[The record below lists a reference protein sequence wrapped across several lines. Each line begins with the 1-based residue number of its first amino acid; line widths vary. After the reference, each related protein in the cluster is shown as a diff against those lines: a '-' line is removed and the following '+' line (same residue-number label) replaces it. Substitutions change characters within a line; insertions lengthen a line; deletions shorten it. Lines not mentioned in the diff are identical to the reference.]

1 MQSIKNTAVTIIL
14 LFLSYGVYQVITQPL
29 PSESVTAD
37 LLEISDPSDIQL
49 PEKPASFQNEF
60 LTKLDRDTVNGS
72 FQLNRSA
79 KPESKVDSFMHSD
92 PIPPKLLELDNDSS
106 ESFNAPATCEEAR
119 HGIEDRFN
127 NSLKDQPFATNQGA
141 PQLSAPQP
149 PQFPVAQ
156 ASSAP
161 DARTNSES
169 TQFVDFQQDASNSL
183 SNIRQQFDS
192 DTRIIPQTAT
202 ESVVPRPNASD
213 FAAEPADQG
222 SGQRQVTLTE
232 SWPSIQRL
240 VEETKFQTALSQ
252 LSQFYR
258 TGNIQLHE
266 REQLLDWLDAL
277 AAKVIY
283 SSEHHLRAFPYIVQ
297 PGDTIGSLARKWQV
311 PAQLIYNVN
320 ARQIPDP
327 NQLSHGIEI
336 KHIQGP
342 FDAEIDSNQGIMTL
356 YLDDLY
362 AGRFE
367 IKSGQTVPTGEF
379 QIVDKAV
386 RDEANRPFW
395 MELNNGASIFASS
408 QTPTD
413 QSAIGMELEEA
424 EEVFSILSASSK
436 IRVMR

>member
-14 LFLSYGVYQVITQPL
+14 LFLSYGVYQVITQPV
-29 PSESVTAD
+29 PSETTSVTAD
-37 LLEISDPSDIQL
+37 LLEISEPSDLQL
-49 PEKPASFQNEF
+49 PEKPDSIQNEF
-60 LTKLDRDTVNGS
+60 LTRLDRDTVNGS
-72 FQLNRSA
+72 FQFNRNA
-79 KPESKVDSFMHSD
+79 KPESMTHAD
-92 PIPPKLLELDNDSS
+92 PIPPQLLELDNDPPPA
-106 ESFNAPATCEEAR
+106 FNAPATFEEAR
-119 HGIEDRFN
+119 QGIEDRFN
-127 NSLKDQPFATNQGA
+127 NSLSNQFAANENTTPSA
-141 PQLSAPQP
+141 APQP

-156 ASSAP
+156 ASSVP
-161 DARTNSES
+161 DARANSSS
-169 TQFVDFQQDASNSL
+169 TQYVDFQQESSNAL
-183 SNIRQQFDS
+183 SNIREQFDT
-192 DTRIIPQTAT
+192 DTRIIPRTTTQAVA
-202 ESVVPRPNASD
+202 ERPGTND
-213 FAAEPADQG
+213 FAAG
-222 SGQRQVTLTE
+222 SSNRESEQRQLTLTE

-240 VEETKFQTALSQ
+240 VEESKFQAALSQ

-258 TGNIQLHE
+258 TGNVQLHE

-283 SSEHHLRAFPYIVQ
+283 SSEHHLRTFPYIVQ

-327 NQLSHGIEI
+327 NHLTHGVEI

-342 FDAEIDSNQGIMTL
+342 FDAEIESEQGIMTL
-356 YLDDLY
+356 YLDELY

-367 IKSGQTVPTGEF
+367 IKTGQTVPAGEF
-379 QIVDKAV
+379 QIIDKSV

-408 QTPTD
+408 QTPSD